1 MCTTFTN
8 ILSTLRQQGLPTNI
22 VDFCWQS
29 SIAYTPQAQG
39 VRMPIF
45 GEDYAEMIMA

>member
-1 MCTTFTN
+1 MYTTHSNVLPT
-8 ILSTLRQQGLPTNI
+8 SAQQGPTLSI

-39 VRMPIF
+39 VSVPIF
-45 GEDYAEMIMA
+45 GEDCAEMTLT